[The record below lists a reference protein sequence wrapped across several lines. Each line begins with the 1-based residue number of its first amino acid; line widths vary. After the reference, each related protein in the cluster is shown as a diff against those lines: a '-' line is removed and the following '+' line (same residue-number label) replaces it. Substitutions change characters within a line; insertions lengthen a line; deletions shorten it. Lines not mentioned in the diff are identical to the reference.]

1 MKAAASALIDL
12 YLATTELDLQPLD
25 RTIPLQGNYQI
36 HLGFGAEDTVLVFE
50 PLSNQRYQGL
60 SAGPLYSVVKDFY
73 RMME

>member
-12 YLATTELDLQPLD
+12 YLATTKLDLQPLD

-36 HLGFGAEDTVLVFE
+36 YLGFGAEDTVLIFK
-50 PLSNQRYQGL
+50 PLSNQRHQGL
-60 SAGPLYSVVKDFY
+60 SAGPLYSVIKDFY